1 MLGRFLL
8 FLTVTVVTPT
18 YAHVLNMTDVALRVS
33 EGQAAT
39 LEVSIDLGQSG
50 LLTAEQYWRAVS
62 VQKESEQRALLEEAL
77 ADLENG
83 IVLRAN
89 GERIALEK
97 VRWQIDAVSLEAIRN
112 PLTPQMAVLEWVLVR
127 PISAGDS
134 VDLFLA
140 EELSVPWPALLRVDF
155 QSALPVSRLLTNEYR
170 SSGQI
175 RVGQDVEQRQA
186 GPWVALALAFQS
198 LAPGV
203 TWLVV
208 GFQHILPMG
217 LDHIVFVLG
226 LFFLSSGVSGLLAQ
240 VTAFTIAHS
249 ITLGLATLGW
259 IVVPSSVVEP
269 LIAAS
274 IIYIAI
280 DNLYA
285 DHLARWRLWVIT
297 LFGLLHGL
305 GFAAALDAL
314 VLPEETLLT
323 ALLLFNTGVELGQL
337 CVLLIAFAGFG
348 WLRRRASY
356 RARVAEPASITIA
369 GVGLYWLL
377 KRMAF

>member
-1 MLGRFLL
+1 MLRKLLL
-8 FLTVTVVTPT
+8 FLTVGVVTPA
-18 YAHVLNMTDVALRVS
+18 YGHVLNMTEVALRVS
-33 EGQAAT
+33 DGQAAT
-39 LEVSIDLGQSG
+39 LEVRIDLGQSG
-50 LLTAEQYWRAVS
+50 LLTAEQYWHAVS
-62 VQKESEQRALLEEAL
+62 AQKKAEQEVLLEEAL
-77 ADLENG
+77 AALENG
-83 IVLRAN
+83 IVLQLN
-89 GERIALEK
+89 DERTPLEK
-97 VRWQIDAVSLEAIRN
+97 VRWKIHAVSLEAIGN
-112 PLTPQMAVLEWVLVR
+112 PLTPQMAVLEWTLVH
-127 PISAGDS
+127 PISAGDR
-134 VDLFLA
+134 VDLSLS

-155 QSALPVSRLLTNEYR
+155 PNALPVSRLLTHERR
-170 SSGQI
+170 SSGEI
-175 RVGQDVEQRQA
+175 RVGSDVEQRQV
-186 GPWVALALAFQS
+186 GPWVALAIAFQS
-198 LAPGV
+198 FAPNV

-226 LFFLSSGVSGLLAQ
+226 LFFLSSSLSGLFAQ

-249 ITLGLATLGW
+249 ITLGLATIGW
-259 IVVPSSVVEP
+259 VVVPSSVVEP

-285 DHLARWRLWVIT
+285 DRLARWRLLVIT

-314 VLPEETLLT
+314 VLPEETLLS
-323 ALLLFNTGVELGQL
+323 ALLLFNLGVELGQL
-337 CVLLIAFAGFG
+337 CVLLLAFTGLG

-356 RARVAEPASITIA
+356 RERVAEPASITIA

-377 KRMAF
+377 KRLAF